1 MLDARERASEQLDA
15 GGKSEAGAGGED
27 RVGRE
32 VGASKAGSESKVGGE
47 YRIGS
52 EDGIGGESEAG
63 GEDRVC
69 GSGQTEGPGKT
80 TAAVP
85 TVNTGCIWGGTEA
98 GETRAASGLNQI
110 NSTQANSTQANSNQT
125 NSTLANEVGQTPA
138 YALRFGED
146 VSPYPHFVC
155 GGSVSEKLQKLASEM
170 PSAEILGDLADLYKN
185 FGDSTRLSILSA
197 LRVKELCVSDLAELL
212 SMTPSAIS
220 HQLRSLRDHNLIRY
234 RREGKTVTYSLA
246 DEHVELMI
254 DMGLEHL
261 MELE

>member
-1 MLDARERASEQLDA
+1 MLDARERASEQL
-15 GGKSEAGAGGED
+15 GAGGEA
-27 RVGRE
+27 RVG
-32 VGASKAGSESKVGGE
+32 
-47 YRIGS
+47 
-52 EDGIGGESEAG
+52 D
-63 GEDRVC
+63 
-69 GSGQTEGPGKT
+69 SGQTEWPDA
-80 TAAVP
+80 TAA
-85 TVNTGCIWGGTEA
+85 T
-98 GETRAASGLNQI
+98 AS
-110 NSTQANSTQANSNQT
+110 
-125 NSTLANEVGQTPA
+125 
-138 YALRFGED
+138 
-146 VSPYPHFVC
+146 YPHFVC
-155 GGSVSEKLQKLASEM
+155 GGSVSEKLQELASAM

-197 LRVKELCVSDLAELL
+197 LRVNELCVSDLAELL

>member
-1 MLDARERASEQLDA
+1 MLDARERASEQL
-15 GGKSEAGAGGED
+15 GAGGEA
-27 RVGRE
+27 RVG
-32 VGASKAGSESKVGGE
+32 
-47 YRIGS
+47 
-52 EDGIGGESEAG
+52 D
-63 GEDRVC
+63 
-69 GSGQTEGPGKT
+69 SGQTEWPDAAAAA
-80 TAAVP
+80 TA
-85 TVNTGCIWGGTEA
+85 
-98 GETRAASGLNQI
+98 
-110 NSTQANSTQANSNQT
+110 
-125 NSTLANEVGQTPA
+125 
-138 YALRFGED
+138 
-146 VSPYPHFVC
+146 PYPHFVC
-155 GGSVSEKLQKLASEM
+155 GSSVSEKLQKLAAAM

-197 LRVKELCVSDLAELL
+197 LRVNELCVSDLAELL